1 MKKTLEQQHLSV
13 QYKKELGCV
22 LPNQFDIISKVGNY
36 DDVKVINTIKFQE
49 GSVEE
54 FGINGVTEESLL
66 SVLMIR
72 FEELQKSP
80 LSCEKYQLSLELVNT
95 LLQLLTK
102 TDENY
107 LVQNNISKTTLNLLL
122 EKRKEIKEEILTRK
136 ITLKQRFLNLIDE
149 AIKRN
154 INRIVIIVQQ
164 IDNCDCEPIHNYYGS
179 MNNNCFSDKLR
190 YKLIGIETDGFNI
203 LKNDIIENFDD
214 ELNHKIFSKTLIFSF
229 CYSNYID
236 NELNENICKLLNFRP
251 YKLYN
256 SPKKCLLDYIKYSV
270 SILRKYIGYIIKD
283 YKKEVRLIM
292 IDNFYVQDIEF
303 IKSRFNDELNIKKG
317 THSIIGFYSSD
328 DIDEFNNMIEIMK
341 KSRFY

>member
-1 MKKTLEQQHLSV
+1 MKKPHLSV
-13 QYKKELGCV
+13 QYKKELELGCV

-54 FGINGVTEESLL
+54 FGINGITEESLL
-66 SVLMIR
+66 SVLLIR
-72 FEELQKSP
+72 FEELLQKSP
-80 LSCEKYQLSLELVNT
+80 LSCEKYKLSLELVNT

-107 LVQNNISKTTLNLLL
+107 LIQNNISKTTLNLLL

-136 ITLKQRFLNLIDE
+136 ITPKQRFINLIDE

-154 INRIVIIVQQ
+154 INRIMIIIQQ
-164 IDNCDCEPIHNYYGS
+164 IDNYDCEPIHNYYGS

-190 YKLIGIETDGFNI
+190 YKLIGIETDGFNT

-214 ELNHKIFSKTLIFSF
+214 ELVHKIFSKTLISRF

-236 NELNENICKLLNFRP
+236 NEFNENICKLLNFRP

-270 SILRKYIGYIIKD
+270 SILRKYIGYIIED

-303 IKSRFNDELNIKKG
+303 IKSRFNDELNNKKE